1 MNYRS
6 AIFVLTLGLIT
17 STQSLKAQ
25 KESTPTF
32 VKDIVTNYL
41 TFETAS
47 DIDNWKTKNGSL
59 SFSDVHY
66 KDGRQSL
73 LWDYQNG
80 ATLAVTN
87 LKGLKEAGDLY
98 PGGQPEVYEPSFYKK
113 SHYGGIKIWL
123 YQEKAS
129 TGKITFQVGSNL
141 QMANAAPKYRFAI
154 NLNFTGWRAVWVN
167 FEEDAKVKNY
177 KGSDEMTSLVA
188 FPSSGQSGK
197 IFIDHF
203 TLLSFVSNKRHSDLQ
218 FENHKLNLRSGDGY
232 EILAPY
238 QIFLAKQFN
247 QQVDVKKLSEES
259 KAIADRLEFLI
270 LGDKTSDWKKRNTGI
285 EKTMA
290 GKIKSASATF
300 DKLEIRKTSNFVNG
314 RPLFSIRDEHIAKEG
329 LIYDDAILPIAFP
342 LAMDYR
348 LNGNKASK
356 EKLMLTFDYLQ
367 DQGWAAGSAFGTVD
381 HVIKLNPIATAL
393 FLVRDDL
400 KAQNKLKAETDMLIW
415 HTRLGSMLTIDYT
428 RGENSDK
435 IRGGALAKLITIL
448 LMENDSSKQELL
460 QDFKNYM
467 DYVASISPGY
477 SDTFKPD
484 FSIYHHRGTYLNT
497 YGTNALNTMALIHWL
512 LSGTPYQLS
521 PQTTSNLKQAL
532 KRQAEIAYGVDI
544 HYGAGG
550 RFPLGNSS
558 LDGFTFPALAYMSMN
573 GDTVVDQEI
582 AELFNYIYDI
592 AEPDVVAKML
602 TPVLTY
608 SGTFG
613 TLNLIERLHKQ
624 MGRQKHQPADG
635 AISMPYSGLM
645 AYRQGDAFATVKGYN
660 KYVWDFES
668 GGKGE
673 NNLGRYLSHG
683 MLVTAQGDEKMGFK
697 SLGMGLNEGFDWS
710 MLPGAT
716 TKMLPADKVL
726 YYTKGDQKYIEGKHR
741 NFSESVVA
749 SGLQQGSNGLF
760 ALDLRDDVFPDEDK
774 SLFDNSFRAK
784 KTYFFIGNEIICLG
798 SSIQNNDARYPT
810 VTTLFQY
817 RSDEKR
823 KNSFNGKEIGTSSAL
838 NQKADGGYFTDQNGL
853 QYIIPKG
860 QPIVLAQDK
869 QISYRAAN
877 VGDQKSIALNTSEPY
892 EKTQKVYTKAW
903 FNHGTNPK
911 DKGYEYEIVLNT
923 PTAELKPY
931 LQNKTYEVIQ
941 KNASA
946 HIIRHSSSGITAY
959 AIYSGSQPLKGT
971 LINADR
977 PMLAMV
983 KEQLGN
989 LLLTLAD
996 PDIRQPKWNH
1006 NMSHMPDSITNGWG
1020 IGSIATLTLKGA
1032 WHMAKQVQEVATVS
1046 YINGNTILKVFCKEG
1061 KSINI
1066 PLQYRTTGNIDSE

>member
-1 MNYRS
+1 MNYRI
-6 AIFVLTLGLIT
+6 ATLALTLGL
-17 STQSLKAQ
+17 STIAPGLKAQ
-25 KESTPTF
+25 KESVPTF

-41 TFETAS
+41 TFEEAQ
-47 DIDNWKTKNGSL
+47 DIANWKSEKGNL
-59 SFSDVHY
+59 SFSSAHF
-66 KDGRQSL
+66 KDGTQSL
-73 LWDYQNG
+73 LWTYQNG
-80 ATLAVTN
+80 ATIEIAN
-87 LKGLKEAGDLY
+87 LKGLKEAGDFY

-113 SHYGGIKIWL
+113 SHYGGVKMWL
-123 YQEKAS
+123 YQEKPS
-129 TGKITFQVGSNL
+129 IGKITFQVGSNL
-141 QMANAAPKYRFAI
+141 QMANTAPKYRFSV

-167 FEEDAKVKNY
+167 FNEDALVKNY

-188 FPSSGQSGK
+188 LTPSGQSGK

-203 TLLSFVSNKRHSDLQ
+203 MLLSFVSNKRHSDLQ

-247 QQVDVKKLSEES
+247 QQVDVKKLTEES
-259 KAIADRLEFLI
+259 KTIADRLEFLI
-270 LGDKTSDWKKRNTGI
+270 LGDKTNDWKKRNTGI
-285 EKTMA
+285 EKTID
-290 GKIKSASATF
+290 GKIKGASAIF
-300 DKLEIRKTSNFVNG
+300 DKLGIHKANDFVNG
-314 RPLFSIRDEHIAKEG
+314 RPLFGIRDEHIPKEG
-329 LIYDDAILPIAFP
+329 LNYDEAILPTAFP

-348 LNGNKASK
+348 LNGNKTAR

-381 HVIKLNPIATAL
+381 HVIKLNPIATAI

-448 LMENDSSKQELL
+448 LMENDSRKQELL
-460 QDFKNYM
+460 QDFKSYM

-521 PQTTSNLKQAL
+521 PQTTGNLKQAL

-573 GDTVVDQEI
+573 GNTIADKEM

-592 AEPDVVAKML
+592 AEPDVVARML
-602 TPVLTY
+602 SPVLTY

-613 TLNLIERLHKQ
+613 TLNLIERLHK
-624 MGRQKHQPADG
+624 MVGAQKHRPADG
-635 AISMPYSGLM
+635 AVSMPYSGLM
-645 AYRQGDAFATVKGYN
+645 AYRQGNAFATVKGYN

-668 GGKGE
+668 GRGE

-697 SLGMGLNEGFDWS
+697 SLGLGLNEGFDWS

-749 SGLQQGSNGLF
+749 SGLQQGTNGLF

-774 SLFDNSFRAK
+774 SLFDNSFRAR

-798 SSIQNNDARYPT
+798 SSIQNNDTRYPT

-817 RSDEKR
+817 RTDEKR
-823 KNSFNGKEIGTSSAL
+823 KNSFNGKEISASSSL

-853 QYIIPKG
+853 HYIIPKG
-860 QPIVLAQDK
+860 QPIVLGQDK
-869 QISYRAAN
+869 QISYRGAN
-877 VGDQKSIALNTSEPY
+877 VGDQKSIVLNTSGAY
-892 EKTQKVYTKAW
+892 EKTQEVYTKAW
-903 FNHGTNPK
+903 FDHGTNPK

-923 PTAELKPY
+923 PTADLKPY
-931 LQNKTYEVIQ
+931 LQNKTYEVMQ

-946 HIIRHSSSGITAY
+946 HIIRHPLSGITAY
-959 AIYSGSQPLKGT
+959 AVYSAAQPLKGT
-971 LINADR
+971 LIHVDR

-983 KEQLGN
+983 KEQAGHLW
-989 LLLTLAD
+989 LSLAD

-1020 IGSIATLTLKGA
+1020 TGSIATLTLKGA
-1032 WHMAKQVQEVATVS
+1032 WYIAKQLQEVETVS
-1046 YINGNTILKVFCKEG
+1046 YMNGNTILKVFCKEG
-1061 KSINI
+1061 KSIDI
-1066 PLQYRTTGNIDSE
+1066 PLQHRTMDNVDTE

>member
-1 MNYRS
+1 MNYSR
-6 AIFVLTLGLIT
+6 ATLVLTLIL
-17 STQSLKAQ
+17 STIAQSLKAQ
-25 KESTPTF
+25 NESTPTF
-32 VKDIVTNYL
+32 VNDIVTNYL
-41 TFETAS
+41 TFETTN
-47 DIDNWKTKNGSL
+47 DITNWKAEKGGL
-59 SFSDVHY
+59 SFSDAHF

-73 LWDYQNG
+73 LWAYQNG
-80 ATLAVTN
+80 ATLEIAN
-87 LKGLKEAGDLY
+87 LKGLKEAGDFY
-98 PGGQPEVYEPSFYKK
+98 PGGQPEVYEPSFYKQAR
-113 SHYGGIKIWL
+113 YGGIKMWL
-123 YQEKAS
+123 YQETPS
-129 TGKITFQVGSNL
+129 RGKLTFQVGSNL
-141 QMANAAPKYRFAI
+141 QMANTAPKYRFSV

-177 KGSDEMTSLVA
+177 KGSNEMTSLVA
-188 FPSSGQSGK
+188 SVPSGQSGK

-203 TLLSFVSNKRHSDLQ
+203 LLLSFVSNKRHSDQQ

-232 EILAPY
+232 EILEPY

-247 QQVDVKKLSEES
+247 QQVDVKKLTEES
-259 KAIADRLEFLI
+259 KTIADRLEFLI

-285 EKTMA
+285 EKTID
-290 GKIKSASATF
+290 GKIKSASIVF
-300 DKLEIRKTSNFVNG
+300 NKLEIHKSSNAVNG

-329 LIYDDAILPIAFP
+329 LIYDEAMLPTVFP

-356 EKLMLTFDYLQ
+356 EKLMLIFDYLQ

-381 HVIKLNPIATAL
+381 HVIKLNPIAIAL

-448 LMENDSSKQELL
+448 LKENDSRKQELL
-460 QDFKNYM
+460 QDFKSYM

-512 LSGTPYQLS
+512 LSGTAYQLS

-573 GDTVVDQEI
+573 GDAIADQEM

-592 AEPDVVAKML
+592 ADPEAVVKML
-602 TPVLTY
+602 SPSLTY

-613 TLNLIERLHKQ
+613 TLNLVERLQKMLGAHKHKPVN
-624 MGRQKHQPADG
+624 G
-635 AISMPYSGLM
+635 ITVMPYSGLL
-645 AYRQGDAFATVKGYN
+645 AYRTAGAFATVKGYN

-673 NNLGRYLSHG
+673 NNLGRYLGHG

-697 SLGMGLNEGFDWS
+697 GLGLGLNEGFDWS

-749 SGLQQGSNGLF
+749 SGLQQGTNGLF
-760 ALDLRDDVFPDEDK
+760 ALDLRDDVFPDKDK
-774 SLFDNSFRAK
+774 SLFDNSFMAK
-784 KTYFFIGNEIICLG
+784 KTYFFIGDEIICLG
-798 SSIQNNDARYPT
+798 SSIQNNDIRYPT

-823 KNSFNGKEIGTSSAL
+823 KNSFNGKEISTL

-853 QYIIPKG
+853 HYIIPKG
-860 QPIVLAQDK
+860 QPIVLGQNK
-869 QISYRAAN
+869 QISYRGAN
-877 VGDQKSIALNTSEPY
+877 VGDQKSIVLNTSGAY
-892 EKTQKVYTKAW
+892 EKTQEVYTKAW
-903 FNHGTNPK
+903 FDHGTNPK

-923 PTAELKPY
+923 PTADLKPY
-931 LQNKTYEVIQ
+931 LQNKTYEVMQ

-946 HIIRHSSSGITAY
+946 HIIRHLSSGITAY
-959 AIYSGSQPLKGT
+959 AIYSSLQALKGT
-971 LINADR
+971 LIHVDK

-983 KEQLGN
+983 KEQMGY

-1020 IGSIATLTLKGA
+1020 TGSIATLTLKGE
-1032 WHMAKQVQEVATVS
+1032 WHIAKRVQEVATVS
-1046 YINGNTILKVFCKEG
+1046 YVNGNTILKVFCKEG
-1061 KSINI
+1061 KSTDI
-1066 PLQYRTTGNIDSE
+1066 PLQHRNMNNIDTE